1 MNRELAQWVGMVDE
15 STEIREIAE
24 GLSPD
29 ARKVLLAIA
38 HRMQRGQEQYGLLHL
53 AEDPRN
59 WRDEIA
65 EELMDALVYM
75 ACEEV
80 QTDARK

>member
-1 MNRELAQWVGMVDE
+1 MNRDLAEWVSHVDE
-15 STEIREIAE
+15 VDGVREIAE
-24 GLSPD
+24 QLSPD

-38 HRMQRGQEQYGLLHL
+38 RRMQKGQEQYGLLHL
-53 AEDPRN
+53 DVDPRD
-59 WRDEIA
+59 WRNEIA

-80 QTDARK
+80 QIDARK